1 VREKTFVE
9 TVSEALLVEVMGLK
23 KNANDGPI
31 CTFTKGA
38 LTGFIEAIIC
48 YPTEFVKTQLQL
60 QSKTNPEY
68 TGIMDCGAK
77 TLKKHGPMGLYR
89 GALPLILGSSGK
101 QAARWTG
108 YETVANALKDDK
120 GGLPIPSRMFAGA
133 CGGVSEAI
141 LAVTP
146 IETLKTRVTD
156 DMRRGTGNY
165 TGSFDALVKIM
176 KSEGPAGL
184 YMGLVPTIAK
194 QATNQAVRFPV
205 QFYCKQFMTG
215 GDKSLD
221 AHPLY
226 NGAAGAVAGA
236 VSVLAT
242 MPQDTV
248 KTRMQGE
255 EAKKLY
261 KGTMDCAMQIMKN
274 DGVMFFYAGTW
285 PRMIRVSLDVAITFA
300 IFPILGKYI
309 SFPY

>member
-1 VREKTFVE
+1 
-9 TVSEALLVEVMGLK
+9 MGLG

-31 CTFTKGA
+31 CTFVKGG

-60 QSKTNPEY
+60 QSKSNPEF
-68 TGIMDCGAK
+68 TGMLDCAK
-77 TLKKHGPMGLYR
+77 KTVGKHGPMGLYA
-89 GALPLILGSSGK
+89 GALPLIIGSSGK

-108 YETVANALKDDK
+108 YETALKYFQDENGK
-120 GGLPIPSRMFAGA
+120 ASVPARMASGA
-133 CGGVSEAI
+133 CGGVTEAI
-141 LAVTP
+141 FAVTP

-156 DMRRGTGNY
+156 DMRRGTGKY
-165 TGSFDALVKIM
+165 TGSLDAFMKIL
-176 KSEGPAGL
+176 KSDGPMGL

-205 QFYCKQFMTG
+205 QYYTKQWMTG
-215 GDKSLD
+215 GDKSLETN
-221 AHPLY
+221 PIY

-261 KGTMDCAMQIMKN
+261 KGTVDCAMQILKK
-274 DGVMFFYAGTW
+274 DGPMFFYSGTW

>member
-1 VREKTFVE
+1 
-9 TVSEALLVEVMGLK
+9 MGLK
-23 KNANDGPI
+23 KNANDGPV
-31 CTFTKGA
+31 CTFVKGG

-60 QSKTNPEY
+60 QSKSAPEF
-68 TGIMDCGAK
+68 TGMFDCASK
-77 TLKKHGPMGLYR
+77 TIKQHGPMGLYR

-108 YETVANALKDDK
+108 YETAAAALQSADGK
-120 GGLPIPSRMFAGA
+120 LSVPMRMLAGA

-146 IETLKTRVTD
+146 IETLKTRLTD
-156 DMRRGTGNY
+156 DMRRGTGKY
-165 TGSFDALVKIM
+165 TGTFDAIVKIV
-176 KSEGPAGL
+176 KADGPMGL
-184 YMGLVPTIAK
+184 YMGLAPTIAK

-205 QFYCKQFMTG
+205 QYYCKQWMTG

-221 AHPLY
+221 ANPLY

-236 VSVLAT
+236 VSVICT

-261 KGTMDCAMQIMKN
+261 KSTMDCAMQIMKQE
-274 DGVMFFYAGTW
+274 GPMFFYSGTW

>member
-1 VREKTFVE
+1 
-9 TVSEALLVEVMGLK
+9 MGLK

-31 CTFTKGA
+31 CTFTKGG
-38 LTGFIEAIIC
+38 LTGFVEAIIC

-60 QSKTNPEY
+60 QSRTAPEY
-68 TGIMDCGAK
+68 TGMMDCAK
-77 TLKKHGPMGLYR
+77 KTVGKHGPMGLYR

-108 YETVANALKDDK
+108 YETTLNALKDEK
-120 GGLPIPSRMFAGA
+120 GGNTMTTRIIAGA

-165 TGSFDALVKIM
+165 SGSFDALVKIM
-176 KSEGPAGL
+176 KSEGPGGL
-184 YMGLVPTIAK
+184 YLGLVPTIAK

-205 QFYCKQFMTG
+205 QFIAKNMMTG
-215 GDKSLD
+215 GDKSLE

-226 NGAAGAVAGA
+226 NGASGAIAGA
-236 VSVLAT
+236 VSVLCT

-261 KGTMDCAMQIMKN
+261 KGTVDCAMQILKN
-274 DGVMFFYAGTW
+274 DGPMFFYSGTW

>member
-1 VREKTFVE
+1 
-9 TVSEALLVEVMGLK
+9 MGLG

-31 CTFTKGA
+31 CTFVKGG
-38 LTGFIEAIIC
+38 LTGFVEAIIC
-48 YPTEFVKTQLQL
+48 YPTEFIKTQLQL
-60 QSKTNPEY
+60 QSKTAPEY
-68 TGIMDCGAK
+68 TGMMDCARK
-77 TLKKHGPMGLYR
+77 TIAQHGPTGLYR

-108 YETVANALKDDK
+108 YETMSNALKDDQGK
-120 GGLPIPSRMFAGA
+120 LTIPKRMLAGA
-133 CGGVSEAI
+133 FGGVSEAL

-165 TGSFDALVKIM
+165 TGSFDALVKII
-176 KSEGPAGL
+176 KREGPMGL

-205 QFYCKQFMTG
+205 QFYVKQAMTG
-215 GDKSLD
+215 GDKSLETN
-221 AHPLY
+221 PLY
-226 NGAAGAVAGA
+226 NGAAGAIAGA
-236 VSVLAT
+236 VSVLCT

-261 KGTMDCAMQIMKN
+261 KGTMDCAQQIMKKE
-274 DGVMFFYAGTW
+274 GPAFFYSGTW
-285 PRMIRVSLDVAITFA
+285 PRMIRVSLDVGITFA
-300 IFPILGKYI
+300 LFPLMGKWI

>member
-1 VREKTFVE
+1 
-9 TVSEALLVEVMGLK
+9 MGLG

-31 CTFTKGA
+31 CTFVKGG

-60 QSKTNPEY
+60 QSKSNPEY
-68 TGIMDCGAK
+68 KGMMDCATKTIKQHGA
-77 TLKKHGPMGLYR
+77 TGLYR

-108 YETVANALKDDK
+108 YETMANALKDDQGK
-120 GGLPIPSRMFAGA
+120 LTVSKRALAGA
-133 CGGVSEAI
+133 VGGVSEAI

-165 TGSFDALVKIM
+165 TGSFDAIVKIV
-176 KSEGPAGL
+176 KSEGPMGL

-205 QFYCKQFMTG
+205 QFYVKQAMTG
-215 GDKSLD
+215 GDKSLET
-221 AHPLY
+221 HPLY
-226 NGAAGAVAGA
+226 NGAAGAIAGG
-236 VSVLAT
+236 VSVLCT

-261 KGTMDCAMQIMKN
+261 KSTIDCATQIMKTE
-274 DGVMFFYAGTW
+274 GPAFFYSGTW
-285 PRMIRVSLDVAITFA
+285 PRMIRVSLDVGITFA
-300 IFPILGKYI
+300 IFPIMGKLI

>member
-1 VREKTFVE
+1 
-9 TVSEALLVEVMGLK
+9 MGLA

-38 LTGFIEAIIC
+38 ATGFIEAIIC

-60 QSKTNPEY
+60 QSKTNPEF
-68 TGIMDCGAK
+68 TGIMDCAK
-77 TLKKHGPMGLYR
+77 KTVKNHGPIGLYR

-108 YETVANALKDDK
+108 YETVLNKFKDEK
-120 GGLPIPSRMFAGA
+120 GNVRMHERMFAGA

-141 LAVTP
+141 FAVTP

-156 DMRRGTGNY
+156 DMRRGTKNY
-165 TGSFDALVKIM
+165 TGSFDALMKIM
-176 KSEGPAGL
+176 RNEGPKGL

-205 QFYCKQFMTG
+205 QFLTKQAMTG
-215 GDKSLD
+215 GDKSKETN
-221 AHPLY
+221 PLY

-236 VSVLAT
+236 VSVLLT

-261 KGTMDCAMQIMKN
+261 KGTLDCAQQILKN
-274 DGVMFFYAGTW
+274 DGIAFFYAGTW

>member
-1 VREKTFVE
+1 
-9 TVSEALLVEVMGLK
+9 MGLG
-23 KNANDGPI
+23 KNKNDGPI
-31 CTFTKGA
+31 CTFVKGG

-68 TGIMDCGAK
+68 KGMVDCGMK
-77 TLKKHGPMGLYR
+77 TVKNHGPMGLYR

-108 YETVANALKDDK
+108 YETIANALKDENGK
-120 GGLPIPSRMFAGA
+120 LTIPKRMFAGA
-133 CGGVSEAI
+133 CGGFSEA
-141 LAVTP
+141 LFAVTP

-165 TGSFDALVKIM
+165 TGSFDALVKIF
-176 KSEGPAGL
+176 KSEGPMGL

-205 QFYCKQFMTG
+205 QFYCKQAMTG
-215 GDKSLD
+215 GDKSLENS
-221 AHPLY
+221 PIY

-261 KGTMDCAMQIMKN
+261 KGTMDCAMQILKN
-274 DGVMFFYAGTW
+274 DGPMFFYSGTW

>member
-1 VREKTFVE
+1 MTSKSP
-9 TVSEALLVEVMGLK
+9 SEGSRPTSFFALLPRDRPTMGLK
-23 KNANDGPI
+23 KNENDGPV
-31 CTFTKGA
+31 CTFVKGG

-68 TGIMDCGAK
+68 TGMVDCAK
-77 TLKKHGPMGLYR
+77 QTVAKHGPTGLYR

-108 YETVANALKDDK
+108 YETTANALKDEQGK
-120 GGLPIPSRMFAGA
+120 LTIPKRMLAGA
-133 CGGVSEAI
+133 CGGISEAI
-141 LAVTP
+141 FAVTP

-165 TGSFDALVKIM
+165 SGSFDALVKIL
-176 KSEGPAGL
+176 KNEGPAGL

-205 QFYCKQFMTG
+205 QFYAKQFLTG

-221 AHPLY
+221 SNPIY
-226 NGAAGAVAGA
+226 NGVAGAFAGA

-242 MPQDTV
+242 MPQ
-248 KTRMQGE
+248 
-255 EAKKLY
+255 
-261 KGTMDCAMQIMKN
+261 
-274 DGVMFFYAGTW
+274 
-285 PRMIRVSLDVAITFA
+285 
-300 IFPILGKYI
+300 
-309 SFPY
+309 

>member
-1 VREKTFVE
+1 
-9 TVSEALLVEVMGLK
+9 MGLS

-31 CTFTKGA
+31 CNFTKGA
-38 LTGFIEAIIC
+38 LTGLIEAIIC

-60 QSKTNPEY
+60 QSKSNPEF
-68 TGIMDCGAK
+68 TGMLDCASK
-77 TLKKHGPMGLYR
+77 TVKKGGPMGLYA
-89 GALPLILGSSGK
+89 GALPLIIGSSGK

-108 YETVANALKDDK
+108 YQFVFDKVKDENGK
-120 GGLPIPSRMFAGA
+120 CTIPKRMFAGA
-133 CGGVSEAI
+133 CGGVTEAVF
-141 LAVTP
+141 AVTP

-156 DMRRGTGNY
+156 DIRRGTGNY
-165 TGSFDALVKIM
+165 TGSVDAMMKIL
-176 KSEGPAGL
+176 KSEGPKGL

-205 QFYCKQFMTG
+205 QFYAKEFLTG

-221 AHPLY
+221 AHPVY

-236 VSVLAT
+236 VSVILT

-248 KTRMQGE
+248 KSRMQGE

-261 KGTMDCAMQIMKN
+261 TSTMDCLMKVVKN
-274 DGVMFFYAGTW
+274 DGVLQLYAGTW

-300 IFPILGKYI
+300 IFPVLGKYI

>member
-1 VREKTFVE
+1 
-9 TVSEALLVEVMGLK
+9 MGLG
-23 KNANDGPI
+23 KNANDGPV
-31 CTFTKGA
+31 CTFIKGG
-38 LTGFIEAIIC
+38 LTGLIEAIIC

-60 QSKTNPEY
+60 QSKSSPEFK
-68 TGIMDCGAK
+68 GILDCGMK
-77 TLKKHGPMGLYR
+77 TVQKHGPVGLYR

-108 YETVANALKDDK
+108 YETVLKRFKDEK
-120 GGLPIPSRMFAGA
+120 GQVSMPARMLSGA
-133 CGGVSEAI
+133 CGGVSEAVF
-141 LAVTP
+141 AVTP

-165 TGSFDALVKIM
+165 SGSFDAMVKIL
-176 KSEGPAGL
+176 KAEGPMGL

-215 GDKSLD
+215 GDKSLE
-221 AHPLY
+221 ASPIY

-236 VSVLAT
+236 VSVLLT

-255 EAKKLY
+255 EAKTLY
-261 KGTMDCAMQIMKN
+261 KGTLDCATQILKK
-274 DGVMFFYAGTW
+274 DGVAFFYAGTW

-300 IFPILGKYI
+300 IFPVLGKYI

>member
-1 VREKTFVE
+1 
-9 TVSEALLVEVMGLK
+9 MGLG

-31 CTFTKGA
+31 CTFTKGG
-38 LTGFIEAIIC
+38 LTGFIEAVIC

-60 QSKTNPEY
+60 QSKSNPEY
-68 TGIMDCGAK
+68 TGMMDCAK
-77 TLKKHGPMGLYR
+77 KTVGKHGPIGLYR

-108 YETVANALKDDK
+108 YETALKQVQDENGK
-120 GGLPIPSRMFAGA
+120 CTVPRRMFAGA
-133 CGGVSEAI
+133 CGGVTEAI

-156 DMRRGTGNY
+156 DMRRGTNKY
-165 TGSFDALVKIM
+165 SGSLDACVKII
-176 KSEGPAGL
+176 KADGPMGL
-184 YMGLVPTIAK
+184 YMGLLPTIMK

-205 QFYCKQFMTG
+205 QFYFKQLMTG
-215 GDKSLD
+215 GDKSLETN
-221 AHPLY
+221 PIY

-236 VSVLAT
+236 VSVLCT
-242 MPQDTV
+242 MPQDTI

-261 KGTMDCAMQIMKN
+261 KGTMDCAVQIMKN
-274 DGVMFFYAGTW
+274 DGFMFFYSGTW

-300 IFPILGKYI
+300 IFPVLGNFI